1 MIEFEM
7 TIPNVEIDD
16 ARRRL
21 RECGAVLQKDSYIQ
35 KHIVFN
41 LPEERKIE
49 GAWMRVREE
58 SDRITM
64 SMKIIDGKN
73 ISDQQEYFFIAE
85 NTEDACKF
93 LTLLG
98 GIEKARQEK
107 RREIWM
113 LGQCEITIDEW
124 PFLEPFLEVEGK
136 DEEMVKETV
145 SLLGYEYEKC
155 RVCAVDTL
163 YSEKYG
169 VSEDIINNHTPWILF
184 DMENPFLR

>member
-64 SMKIIDGKN
+64 SMKIIDG
-73 ISDQQEYFFIAE
+73 
-85 NTEDACKF
+85 
-93 LTLLG
+93 
-98 GIEKARQEK
+98 
-107 RREIWM
+107 
-113 LGQCEITIDEW
+113 
-124 PFLEPFLEVEGK
+124 
-136 DEEMVKETV
+136 
-145 SLLGYEYEKC
+145 
-155 RVCAVDTL
+155 
-163 YSEKYG
+163 
-169 VSEDIINNHTPWILF
+169 
-184 DMENPFLR
+184 

>member
-98 GIEKARQEK
+98 GTEKARQEK

-136 DEEMVKETV
+136 NEEMVRETV
-145 SLLGYEYEKC
+145 SLLGYEYDKC
-155 RVCAVDTL
+155 RVCAVDVL

-169 VSEDIINNHTPWILF
+169 ISEDIVDNHTSRILF

>member
-1 MIEFEM
+1 
-7 TIPNVEIDD
+7 
-16 ARRRL
+16 
-21 RECGAVLQKDSYIQ
+21 DSYIQ

-98 GIEKARQEK
+98 GTEKARQEK

-136 DEEMVKETV
+136 NEEMVRETV
-145 SLLGYEYEKC
+145 SLLGYEYDKC
-155 RVCAVDTL
+155 RVCAVDVL

-169 VSEDIINNHTPWILF
+169 ISEDIVDNHTSRILF

>member
-7 TIPNVEIDD
+7 TIPAVEIED

-21 RECGAVLQKDSYIQ
+21 RECGAALQQGSHIQ

-41 LPEERKIE
+41 LPEERKIK
-49 GAWMRVREE
+49 GGWMRVREE
-58 SDRITM
+58 SDRVTM
-64 SMKIIDGKN
+64 SLKIIDGNN

-113 LGQCEITIDEW
+113 LGQCEVTIDEW
-124 PFLEPFLEVEGK
+124 PFLDPFLEVEGK
-136 DEEMVKETV
+136 NEEMVKEAV
-145 SLLGYEYEKC
+145 ELLGYEYDKC

-169 VSEDIINNHTPWILF
+169 VSEDIVDNHTPLIMF
-184 DMENPFLR
+184 DMVNPFLS